1 MRCHIDAR
9 KDAFTV
15 AFLGLSPARNDTAV
29 SIDPRRVERDDRTMV
44 VDARAMVRPAT
55 RRKRVQKA
63 MKQAIT
69 DVLLL
74 GVLSL
79 GLGFGMN
86 SVRGS
91 KHIEPAKNYFEKAAG
106 KSGGAPAA
114 SNANTAAPSTRPST
128 SNAPTKVEPVASAP
142 VQAATADAPKPTKK
156 LEHPYQ
162 EIQLDE
168 VAKVFKDSGT
178 KQGLNIFVDARKED
192 LFVEG
197 HIPGALHCDPY
208 DATRHIEAVLQ
219 RANGVERVIV
229 YCGGG
234 DCEDSIFLCRELIDA
249 GVPEDAVYLFAGGW
263 KDWSAKQLPVETG
276 GHD

>member
-1 MRCHIDAR
+1 MQ
-9 KDAFTV
+9 
-15 AFLGLSPARNDTAV
+15 
-29 SIDPRRVERDDRTMV
+29 
-44 VDARAMVRPAT
+44 PAT
-55 RRKRVQKA
+55 RPERVRKA
-63 MKQAIT
+63 MKRAII

-91 KHIEPAKNYFEKAAG
+91 KHIDPTKNYFEKAAG
-106 KSGGAPAA
+106 KSGGA
-114 SNANTAAPSTRPST
+114 AAPTNAKALAPSPQPST
-128 SNAPTKVEPVASAP
+128 PTAPTKLEPVASVP
-142 VQAATADAPKPTKK
+142 IQAALADAPKPAKK

-162 EIQLDE
+162 EIQVDE
-168 VAKVFKDSGT
+168 VAKVFKDPGT

-192 LFVEG
+192 LYVEG

-208 DATRHIEAVLQ
+208 DAAQHIDAVIK

-229 YCGGG
+229 YCGGD

-249 GVPEDAVYLFAGGW
+249 GVPEDSIYLFPGGW

>member
-1 MRCHIDAR
+1 M
-9 KDAFTV
+9 
-15 AFLGLSPARNDTAV
+15 
-29 SIDPRRVERDDRTMV
+29 
-44 VDARAMVRPAT
+44 
-55 RRKRVQKA
+55 KR
-63 MKQAIT
+63 AIT

-91 KHIEPAKNYFEKAAG
+91 KHIDPTKKYFEKSAR
-106 KSGGAPAA
+106 KSA
-114 SNANTAAPSTRPST
+114 
-128 SNAPTKVEPVASAP
+128 K
-142 VQAATADAPKPTKK
+142 ADAPETAKPVAPPAPQPLTPTTPARAEPATSVPPKPATGEAPKPPKK

-162 EIQLDE
+162 EIELDE
-168 VAKVFKDSGT
+168 VAKVFKDPGT

-192 LFVEG
+192 LYVEG
-197 HIPGALHCDPY
+197 HIPGAMHCDPY
-208 DATRHIEAVLQ
+208 DAAAHVDAVLA
-219 RANGVERVIV
+219 RTNGVERVIV

-249 GVPEDAVYLFAGGW
+249 GVPEDSVFLFPGGW
-263 KDWSAKQLPVETG
+263 KEWNAKQLPVETG

>member
-1 MRCHIDAR
+1 M
-9 KDAFTV
+9 
-15 AFLGLSPARNDTAV
+15 
-29 SIDPRRVERDDRTMV
+29 
-44 VDARAMVRPAT
+44 
-55 RRKRVQKA
+55 KR
-63 MKQAIT
+63 AIT
-69 DVLLL
+69 DILLL

-91 KHIEPAKNYFEKAAG
+91 KHIDPTKNYFEKAAG
-106 KSGGAPAA
+106 KSV
-114 SNANTAAPSTRPST
+114 TIAAPPTAKPVAPSPPLSTPS
-128 SNAPTKVEPVASAP
+128 APTKVEPAAP
-142 VQAATADAPKPTKK
+142 ALSKATVSETPKPAKK

-162 EIQLDE
+162 EIELDE
-168 VAKVFKDSGT
+168 VAKVFKDPGT

-197 HIPGALHCDPY
+197 HIPGAMHCDPY
-208 DATRHIEAVLQ
+208 DATAHINAVIE

-249 GVPEDAVYLFAGGW
+249 GVSEDSVYLFPGGW
-263 KDWSAKQLPVETG
+263 KEWNAKQLPVETG